1 MHIIQGAYNSRAE
14 IYTVFWELRRRV
26 LIQHWKERQD
36 LGCKENYFN
45 AALDLTANKIIIKEF
60 IAGRSATFW
69 KTITESFLDKPK
81 NTQGEGQN
89 SEAKC
94 NWGQRVNEDT
104 VNTDG
109 GGEALHEAGWPGEWP
124 SLYSSSQSTEGLG
137 RFWHGKTCWGSSISA
152 IIGRKTIYRPHKF
165 SQEAIPTSSWDK
177 LGKLWEKLGCGQ
189 KVESMVP
196 SGARKLHNP
205 HSFQGFQD
213 LTQTYTTS
221 LMSCT
226 YQVFQP
232 HWITHHLPN
241 SLHTSVFLRTQALE
255 LEELGLGL
263 ERCPSATFWV
273 N

>member
-1 MHIIQGAYNSRAE
+1 MKQRGEEAIHSKNSTWLFSTGAYAGAPSLPGDSHVRRAMLTQGAYNSRAE

-109 GGEALHEAGWPGEWP
+109 GGEALHAAG
-124 SLYSSSQSTEGLG
+124 
-137 RFWHGKTCWGSSISA
+137 
-152 IIGRKTIYRPHKF
+152 
-165 SQEAIPTSSWDK
+165 
-177 LGKLWEKLGCGQ
+177 
-189 KVESMVP
+189 
-196 SGARKLHNP
+196 
-205 HSFQGFQD
+205 
-213 LTQTYTTS
+213 
-221 LMSCT
+221 
-226 YQVFQP
+226 
-232 HWITHHLPN
+232 
-241 SLHTSVFLRTQALE
+241 
-255 LEELGLGL
+255 
-263 ERCPSATFWV
+263 
-273 N
+273 